1 MKKVNLF
8 ILLIVLLIQVISLK
22 AKVIDFIDL
31 VNPNSIQIRNKRI
44 YITDRSSIYI
54 YSLNDFKL
62 IKKFGT
68 EGSGPKE
75 FRLLKHVH
83 NGGVNLSINSKF
95 IVINSIGKISFYT
108 LSGEYI
114 KEIPTHR
121 SSGKYFKVGNNYI
134 GTKSVQDK
142 KGVEYY
148 TYNLYDSKLKK
159 INEIYRTIS
168 WDESKKLDPISFT
181 KWPIFYSY
189 KNKIYIDRRN
199 DTGDIQVFNSK
210 GEASD
215 SIVHKY
221 KKTEVEKS
229 HITKYKKFF
238 NSSISGYKRFFEE
251 YKHIVKF
258 SEYFPVI
265 RDFHFSDN
273 KIYVVT
279 YGMNEET
286 YETFVFNLDGK
297 FAGKVFLKLKEKD
310 PIHLYPYTT
319 YQNRL
324 FQLVENIDEEGWE
337 LHITM
342 IE

>member
-1 MKKVNLF
+1 MKKIYFFILF
-8 ILLIVLLIQVISLK
+8 IMLTMHVFPLK
-22 AKVIDFIDL
+22 TEVIDFNHL
-31 VNPNSIQIRNKRI
+31 VNPNSIQIKNERV

-54 YSLNDFKL
+54 YTLKDFKL

-75 FRLLKHVH
+75 FRLLKRVH

-95 IVINSIGKISFYT
+95 LIINSIGKISFYT
-108 LSGEYI
+108 LSGEYL
-114 KEIPTHR
+114 KEIPTQK

-134 GTKSVQDK
+134 GTKAVQDK

-148 TYNLYDSKLKK
+148 TYNLYDLKLKK

-181 KWPIFYSY
+181 KWPIFYSF
-189 KNKIYIDRRN
+189 KNKIYIDGRN
-199 DTGDIQVFNSK
+199 RTGDIHVFNSK
-210 GEASD
+210 GKAID

-221 KKTEVEKS
+221 KKIKVERA

-238 NSSISGYKRFFEE
+238 NSSISGYKGFFEE
-251 YKHIVKF
+251 YKHIIKF
-258 SEYFPVI
+258 PEYFPVI
-265 RDFHFSDN
+265 RNFHISDN
-273 KIYVVT
+273 KLYVVT
-279 YGMNEET
+279 YGMRDES
-286 YETFVFNLDGK
+286 YDAYVFDLDGK
-297 FAGKVFLKLKEKD
+297 FNRKVLLKLKEKD
-310 PIHLYPYTT
+310 PIHIYPYTT

-324 FQLVENIDEEGWE
+324 FQLVENIDDEGWG
-337 LHITM
+337 LHITA